1 MSRLSLAAASALS
14 LAAMLP
20 AAPASAQ
27 YEDQSVQFFLA
38 ADVNGDERL
47 TLDEFRTF
55 IRLMADAGAPMSVRI
70 ERLAAFRVAFAQVD
84 ANGDGSATPEEL
96 RAAERQN

>member
-1 MSRLSLAAASALS
+1 MSRLSFAAASTLS

-27 YEDQSVQFFLA
+27 FEQQSVQFFLA
-38 ADVNGDERL
+38 ADRNGDERL

-70 ERLAAFRVAFAQVD
+70 DRLSAFRVAFSRVD
-84 ANGDGSATPEEL
+84 ANGDGLATPEEL
-96 RAAERQN
+96 RAAESQN